1 MRQRVK
7 QSRLKDADEKRDALG
22 LGIVSAGVWLQGSAR
37 GRTLVAPPLSLA
49 PPSTEQEPAP

>member
-49 PPSTEQEPAP
+49 PPSTE